1 MAFLNE
7 LDVVNKCIGTLG
19 ESPLNSLSD
28 EHPLMAAA
36 LQALKVASMRVQ
48 ARVWWFNREL
58 TTLVPDTI
66 NGSIFLPADTIR
78 LDPTDTSLNY
88 VQRGNRLYKPYAPPS
103 EDKYR
108 FTKSVQCWLV
118 RNLPFTDLPPT
129 AQTAVMFAAVLDFQK
144 EYDSDTDASA
154 ALTKDL
160 GDAMVQLNTD
170 HIRNVNANVL
180 NRPSLQRKLMTMA
193 PTRAYRYS

>member
-1 MAFLNE
+1 MAFLTE

-28 EHPLMAAA
+28 EHPLMAVA

-78 LDPTDTSLNY
+78 LDPTDASMNY

-103 EDKYR
+103 EDKYK
-108 FTKSVQCWLV
+108 FTKPVQCWLV
-118 RNLPFTDLPPT
+118 RSLPFTDLPPT
-129 AQTAVMFAAVLDFQK
+129 AQTAVMLAAVLDFQM
-144 EYDSDTDASA
+144 EYDADQNMSD
-154 ALTKDL
+154 ALADKL
-160 GDAMVQLNTD
+160 RDAMVQLNTD

-180 NRPSLQRKLMTMA
+180 NRPSLQRSLMA
-193 PTRAYRYS
+193 IGPNRPYIR